1 MRGHLVSGIYHS
13 SYKYG
18 VVARKRNEMKVAGM
32 NMSLKNSKKKV
43 KDTKVLIANSYFW

>member
-1 MRGHLVSGIYHS
+1 MRGHLVSGIYLS

-32 NMSLKNSKKKV
+32 NMSLKNSKKKA
-43 KDTKVLIANSYFW
+43 KDTKVHIANSYFW